1 MNDSTPAVGHTREHD
16 LDTLRE
22 TVALAIDVAKK
33 SGASASEA
41 ALSRS
46 AGLDVNV
53 RLGEV
58 ETIEHTRD
66 NSLGVTVYF
75 GNSKGS
81 ASSTDFTAAA
91 VRETVE
97 AACRIARHTAQD
109 EFAGLADPE
118 RMAVDPPD
126 LDLFHPWAIDAEQA
140 ISLALEAETAA
151 RDHDSRITNSEGASV
166 SRHDGDYVY
175 GNSHGFLEGYSS
187 SRNSLSCVVI
197 AEDSSGM
204 QRGYWYSTG
213 RDPAELEPA
222 SQIGLTAARRT
233 IRRLGARKLDT
244 RNAPVLYDADIARGV
259 VGHLVA
265 AVRGANLY
273 RKASFLVD
281 RLGER
286 VMADHLRIH
295 EQPHLRGALASA
307 AFDGEGVATAPRDL
321 VTDGVLRGYVPRP
334 RRATTI
340 DSYSARKL
348 GMSTTGNS
356 GGIHNLTVDTGS
368 RSLEAL
374 LAEMDTGLLVTEL
387 MGMGINIVT
396 GDYSRGAAGFWVEGG
411 EIAYPVEEITIAG
424 NLADMFL
431 GIREVGADVDARGA
445 IRTGSILVEQMTI
458 AGN

>member
-1 MNDSTPAVGHTREHD
+1 MNNKTRSTEHPHEQD
-16 LDTLRE
+16 LDSLRE
-22 TVALAIDVAKK
+22 LAALAIDTARRK
-33 SGASASEA
+33 GASASEA

-66 NSLGVTVYF
+66 ISFGITVYF

-81 ASSTDFTAAA
+81 ASSTDFRAPA

-109 EFAGLADPE
+109 EFSGLADPE

-126 LDLFHPWAIDAEQA
+126 LDLFHPWAISAEDA
-140 ISLALEAETAA
+140 ISLALETETAA
-151 RDHDSRITNSEGASV
+151 RDHDARITNSDGASV
-166 SRHDGDYVY
+166 SRHDGDFVY
-175 GNSHGFLEGYSS
+175 GNSHGFLEGCSS

-213 RDPAELEPA
+213 RDPAGLEPGP
-222 SQIGLTAARRT
+222 QVGVTAARRT

-244 RNAPVLYDADIARGV
+244 RNAPVLYEADIARGII
-259 VGHLVA
+259 GHFVA

-321 VTDGVLRGYVPRP
+321 VAGGVLQGYVL
-334 RRATTI
+334 

-348 GMSTTGNS
+348 GVSTTGNA
-356 GGIHNLTVDTGS
+356 GGVHNLTVDPGS
-368 RSLEAL
+368 KSFDAL

-396 GDYSRGAAGFWVEGG
+396 GDYSRGASGFWVEGG

-431 GIREVGADVDARGA
+431 GIREIGADVDSRGS
-445 IRTGSILVEQMTI
+445 IRTGSLLVDRMTI
-458 AGN
+458 AGS

>member
-1 MNDSTPAVGHTREHD
+1 MNHADDHPREHD
-16 LDTLRE
+16 LDPLRDLVE
-22 TVALAIDVAKK
+22 LSIDIARK
-33 SGASASEA
+33 SGASASEVA
-41 ALSRS
+41 VSRT

-75 GNSKGS
+75 GDSKGS
-81 ASSTDFTAAA
+81 ASSTDFRAPA

-109 EFAGLADPE
+109 EFAGLADAE

-126 LDLFHPWAIDAEQA
+126 LDLFHPWTITADDAIA
-140 ISLALEAETAA
+140 LALETETAA
-151 RDHDSRITNSEGASV
+151 RDHDPRITNSDGASV

-187 SRNSLSCVVI
+187 SRNSVSCVVI

-204 QRGYWYSTG
+204 QRGYWYSTA
-213 RDPAELEPA
+213 RDPACLEPA

-233 IRRLGARKLDT
+233 LGRLGARKLDT
-244 RNAPVLYDADIARGV
+244 RTAPVLYEADIARGV
-259 VGHLVA
+259 IGHLVS
-265 AVRGANLY
+265 AVRGPNLY
-273 RKASFLVD
+273 RKASFLLD

-286 VMADHLRIH
+286 VMADHVRIH
-295 EQPHLRGALASA
+295 EQPHIHGALASA
-307 AFDGEGVATAPRDL
+307 AFDGEGVATSSRDL
-321 VTDGVLRGYVPRP
+321 VTGGVLQGYVL
-334 RRATTI
+334 

-348 GMSTTGNS
+348 GVETTGNA
-356 GGIHNLTVDTGS
+356 GGVHNLTVDGGPKS
-368 RSLEAL
+368 FEAL
-374 LAEMDTGLLVTEL
+374 LSEMDTGLLVTEL

-424 NLADMFL
+424 NLADMFM
-431 GIREVGADVDARGA
+431 GIREVGSDVDTRGA
-445 IRTGSILVEQMTI
+445 IRTGSLLIDRMTI

>member
-1 MNDSTPAVGHTREHD
+1 MNDLTRSPERPHEQD
-16 LDTLRE
+16 LDSLRE
-22 TVALAIDVAKK
+22 IAALTIDLARK

-41 ALSRS
+41 AVSRT
-46 AGLDVNV
+46 AGLEVNV

-66 NSLGVTVYF
+66 NSLSVTVYF

-81 ASSTDFTAAA
+81 ASSTDFRVPA

-109 EFAGLADPE
+109 EFSGLADPD

-126 LDLFHPWAIDAEQA
+126 LDLFHPWTITTEEAIA
-140 ISLALEAETAA
+140 LALETETAA
-151 RDHDSRITNSEGASV
+151 RDHDERITNSDGASV
-166 SRHDGDYVY
+166 SRHDGDFVY

-204 QRGYWYSTG
+204 QRDYWYSSA
-213 RDPAELEPA
+213 RDPDALEAAP
-222 SQIGLTAARRT
+222 QIGRTAARRT

-244 RNAPVLYDADIARGV
+244 RNAPVLYEADIARGV
-259 VGHLVA
+259 IGHFVS

-286 VMADHLRIH
+286 VMAQHLRIH

-307 AFDGEGVATAPRDL
+307 AFDGEGVATTPRDL
-321 VTDGVLRGYVPRP
+321 ITGGVLQGYVL
-334 RRATTI
+334 

-348 GMSTTGNS
+348 GVPTTGNA
-356 GGIHNLTVDTGS
+356 GGVHNLTVDSGPKS
-368 RSLEAL
+368 FEEL
-374 LAEMDTGLLVTEL
+374 LAEMETGLLVTEL

-445 IRTGSILVEQMTI
+445 VRTGSLLVDRMTI

>member
-1 MNDSTPAVGHTREHD
+1 MNDMTRSSERTHSRD
-16 LDTLRE
+16 LDSLRE
-22 TVALAIDVAKK
+22 IAALAMDLARK

-41 ALSRS
+41 AVSRT
-46 AGLDVNV
+46 AGLDVNI
-53 RLGEV
+53 RLGDV
-58 ETIEHTRD
+58 ETIEHTQD

-75 GNSKGS
+75 GHSKGA
-81 ASSTDFTAAA
+81 ASSTDFRTSA

-109 EFAGLADPE
+109 EFSGLADPD

-126 LDLFHPWAIDAEQA
+126 LDLFHPWTLSTEEAIA
-140 ISLALEAETAA
+140 LALETETAA
-151 RDHDSRITNSEGASV
+151 RDHDPRITNSDGASV

-204 QRGYWYSTG
+204 QRDYWYSSA
-213 RDPAELEPA
+213 RDPASLEPA
-222 SQIGLTAARRT
+222 AQIGLTAARRAL
-233 IRRLGARKLDT
+233 RRLGARKLDT
-244 RNAPVLYDADIARGV
+244 RNAPVLYEADIARGV
-259 VGHLVA
+259 IGHFVS

-286 VMADHLRIH
+286 VMAEHLRIH

-307 AFDGEGVATAPRDL
+307 AFDGEGVATTPRDL
-321 VTDGVLRGYVPRP
+321 ITDGVLQGYVL
-334 RRATTI
+334 

-348 GMSTTGNS
+348 GVSTTGNA
-356 GGIHNLTVDTGS
+356 GGVHNLTVDSGPKSFET
-368 RSLEAL
+368 LV
-374 LAEMDTGLLVTEL
+374 AEMGTGLLVTEL

-424 NLADMFL
+424 NLADMFV
-431 GIREVGADVDARGA
+431 GIREVGSDVDARGA
-445 IRTGSILVEQMTI
+445 VRTGSLLIDEMTI

>member
-1 MNDSTPAVGHTREHD
+1 MNDKTRSTEHPHEQD
-16 LDTLRE
+16 LDSLRE
-22 TVALAIDVAKK
+22 LAALAIDTARRK
-33 SGASASEA
+33 GASASEA

-66 NSLGVTVYF
+66 ISFGVTVYF

-81 ASSTDFTAAA
+81 ASSTDFRAPA

-109 EFAGLADPE
+109 EFSGLADPE

-126 LDLFHPWAIDAEQA
+126 LDLFHPWAISAEDA
-140 ISLALEAETAA
+140 ISLALETETAA
-151 RDHDSRITNSEGASV
+151 RDHDARITNSDGASV
-166 SRHDGDYVY
+166 SRHDGDFVY

-213 RDPAELEPA
+213 RDPSRLEPGP
-222 SQIGLTAARRT
+222 QVGLTAARRT

-244 RNAPVLYDADIARGV
+244 RNAPVLYEADIARGV
-259 VGHLVA
+259 IGHFVA

-321 VTDGVLRGYVPRP
+321 VAGGVLQGYVL
-334 RRATTI
+334 

-348 GMSTTGNS
+348 GVSTTGNA
-356 GGIHNLTVDTGS
+356 GGVHNLTVDPGS
-368 RSLEAL
+368 KSFEAL

-396 GDYSRGAAGFWVEGG
+396 GDYSRGAVGFWVEGG

-431 GIREVGADVDARGA
+431 GIREIGADVDARGS
-445 IRTGSILVEQMTI
+445 IRTGSLLVDRMTI
-458 AGN
+458 AGS

>member
-1 MNDSTPAVGHTREHD
+1 MNDDSGSYDINCSPEHD
-16 LDTLRE
+16 LDPLRE
-22 TVALAIDVAKK
+22 LVALAVDTARK

-66 NSLGVTVYF
+66 HSLGVTVYF
-75 GNSKGS
+75 GHGKGS
-81 ASSTDFTAAA
+81 ASSTDFRPSA

-126 LDLFHPWAIDAEQA
+126 LDLFHPWEITPDEA

-151 RDHDSRITNSEGASV
+151 RDHDPRITNSDGASV
-166 SRHDGDYVY
+166 SKHDGDYVY
-175 GNSHGFLEGYSS
+175 GNSHGFLEGCSS
-187 SRNSLSCVVI
+187 SRNSLGCVVI
-197 AEDSSGM
+197 AEDPSGM

-213 RDPAELEPA
+213 RDPDRLEPA
-222 SQIGLTAARRT
+222 SQIGVTAAERT
-233 IRRLGARKLDT
+233 VRRLGARKLDT
-244 RNAPVLYDADIARGV
+244 RTAPVLYEADVARGV
-259 VGHLVA
+259 IGHLVA
-265 AVRGANLY
+265 AVRGPNLY

-307 AFDGEGVATAPRDL
+307 AFDGEGVETAPRDL
-321 VTDGVLRGYVPRP
+321 VTGGVLRGYVL
-334 RRATTI
+334 

-348 GMSTTGNS
+348 GVPTTGNA
-356 GGIHNLTVDTGS
+356 GGVHNLTVEPGS
-368 RSLEAL
+368 KSFEAL
-374 LAEMDTGLLVTEL
+374 LAEMGTGLLVTDL
-387 MGMGINIVT
+387 MGMGVNIVT

-411 EIAYPVEEITIAG
+411 EIAWPVEEITIAG

-431 GIREVGADVDARGA
+431 GIREVGADVDTRGS
-445 IRTGSILVEQMTI
+445 IRTGPLLVDRMTI

>member
-1 MNDSTPAVGHTREHD
+1 MNDDSGSYDTNRSPEHD
-16 LDTLRE
+16 LDPLRE
-22 TVALAIDVAKK
+22 LVALAVDTARK

-66 NSLGVTVYF
+66 HSLGVTVYF
-75 GNSKGS
+75 GHGKGS
-81 ASSTDFTAAA
+81 ASSTDFRPSA

-126 LDLFHPWAIDAEQA
+126 LDLFHPWEITPDEAIA
-140 ISLALEAETAA
+140 LALEAETAA
-151 RDHDSRITNSEGASV
+151 RDHDPRITNSDGASV
-166 SRHDGDYVY
+166 SKHDGSYVY

-197 AEDSSGM
+197 AEDASGM

-213 RDPAELEPA
+213 RDPDRLEPA
-222 SQIGLTAARRT
+222 SQIGVTAAKRT
-233 IRRLGARKLDT
+233 VRRLGARKLDT
-244 RNAPVLYDADIARGV
+244 RNAPVLYEADVARGV
-259 VGHLVA
+259 IGHLVA
-265 AVRGANLY
+265 AVRGPNLY

-307 AFDGEGVATAPRDL
+307 AFDGEGVETAPRDL
-321 VTDGVLRGYVPRP
+321 VTGGVLRGYVL
-334 RRATTI
+334 

-348 GMSTTGNS
+348 GVPTTGNA
-356 GGIHNLTVDTGS
+356 GGVHNLTVEPGS
-368 RSLEAL
+368 KSFEAL
-374 LAEMDTGLLVTEL
+374 LAEMGTGLLVTDL
-387 MGMGINIVT
+387 MGMGVNIVT

-411 EIAYPVEEITIAG
+411 EIAWPVEEITIAG

-431 GIREVGADVDARGA
+431 GIREVGADVDTRGS
-445 IRTGSILVEQMTI
+445 IRTGPLLVDRMTI

>member
-1 MNDSTPAVGHTREHD
+1 MNDTTPAVGNTAGHD
-16 LDTLRE
+16 LDSLRE
-22 TVALAIDVAKK
+22 TAALAIDIAKK
-33 SGASASEA
+33 NGASESEV
-41 ALSRS
+41 ALGRS

-66 NSLGVTVYF
+66 NSLGITVYF
-75 GNSKGS
+75 GHSKGS
-81 ASSTDFTAAA
+81 ASSTDFTVPA

-109 EFAGLADPE
+109 EFSGLADAE

-126 LDLFHPWAIDAEQA
+126 LDLHHPWSITADDAIT
-140 ISLALEAETAA
+140 LALETETAA
-151 RDHDSRITNSEGASV
+151 RDHDARITNSDGASV
-166 SRHDGDYVY
+166 SRHDGDYVL
-175 GNSHGFLEGYSS
+175 GNSHGFLQGYSS
-187 SRNSLSCVVI
+187 SRNSVSCVVI

-204 QRGYWYSTG
+204 QRGYWYSAA

-222 SQIGLTAARRT
+222 AQIGLTAARRT
-233 IRRLGARKLDT
+233 VSRLGARKLDT
-244 RNAPVLYDADIARGV
+244 RTAPVLYEADIARGV
-259 VGHLVA
+259 IGHLVA

-286 VMADHLRIH
+286 VMADHVRIH

-321 VTDGVLRGYVPRP
+321 VTGGVLQGYVL
-334 RRATTI
+334 

-348 GMSTTGNS
+348 GVATTGNA
-356 GGIHNLTVDTGS
+356 GGVHNLTVDPGPKS
-368 RSLEAL
+368 FEAL

-424 NLADMFL
+424 NLADMLL
-431 GIREVGADVDARGA
+431 GIREVGADVDTRGA
-445 IRTGSILVEQMTI
+445 VRTGSLLIDRMTI
-458 AGN
+458 AGS

>member
-1 MNDSTPAVGHTREHD
+1 MNDDSGSYDIDRSPEHD
-16 LDTLRE
+16 LDPLRE
-22 TVALAIDVAKK
+22 LVALAVDTARK

-41 ALSRS
+41 ALSRT

-66 NSLGVTVYF
+66 HSLGVTVYF
-75 GNSKGS
+75 GHGKGS
-81 ASSTDFTAAA
+81 ASSTDFRPSA

-126 LDLFHPWAIDAEQA
+126 LGLFHPWEITPDEA

-151 RDHDSRITNSEGASV
+151 RDHDPRITNSDGASV
-166 SRHDGDYVY
+166 SKHDGDYVY
-175 GNSHGFLEGYSS
+175 GNSHGFLEGCSS

-197 AEDSSGM
+197 AEDPSGM
-204 QRGYWYSTG
+204 QRGYWYSTA
-213 RDPAELEPA
+213 RDPDRLEPA
-222 SQIGLTAARRT
+222 SRIGETAARRT

-244 RNAPVLYDADIARGV
+244 RNAPVLYEADVARGV
-259 VGHLVA
+259 IGHFVS
-265 AVRGANLY
+265 AVRGPNLY

-307 AFDGEGVATAPRDL
+307 AFDGEGVETAPRARSSC
-321 VTDGVLRGYVPRP
+321 TSSSPASGAPR
-334 RRATTI
+334 
-340 DSYSARKL
+340 SSGSARP
-348 GMSTTGNS
+348 G
-356 GGIHNLTVDTGS
+356 
-368 RSLEAL
+368 R
-374 LAEMDTGLLVTEL
+374 
-387 MGMGINIVT
+387 
-396 GDYSRGAAGFWVEGG
+396 
-411 EIAYPVEEITIAG
+411 
-424 NLADMFL
+424 
-431 GIREVGADVDARGA
+431 
-445 IRTGSILVEQMTI
+445 
-458 AGN
+458 

>member
-1 MNDSTPAVGHTREHD
+1 MNDTNHDIATPREHD
-16 LDTLRE
+16 LGPLRDIVE
-22 TVALAIDVAKK
+22 LAIDTAKK
-33 SGASASEA
+33 SGASASEV
-41 ALSRS
+41 ALSRTT
-46 AGLDVNV
+46 GLDVNV

-75 GNSKGS
+75 GHSRGS
-81 ASSTDFTAAA
+81 ASSTDFRAPA

-109 EFAGLADPE
+109 EFAGLADAE

-126 LDLFHPWAIDAEQA
+126 LDLFHPWEITADEAIA
-140 ISLALEAETAA
+140 IALETETAA
-151 RDHDSRITNSEGASV
+151 RDHDTRINNSDGASV
-166 SRHDGDYVY
+166 SRHDGDYVF

-187 SRNSLSCVVI
+187 SRNAVSCVVI

-204 QRGYWYSTG
+204 QRGYWYSSA
-213 RDPAELEPA
+213 RNPAEIEPA
-222 SQIGLTAARRT
+222 SQIGVTAARRT
-233 IRRLGARKLDT
+233 VSRLGARKLDT
-244 RNAPVLYDADIARGV
+244 REAPVLYEADIARGV
-259 VGHLVA
+259 IGHFVA
-265 AVRGANLY
+265 AVRGPNLY

-281 RLGER
+281 RMGER

-307 AFDGEGVATAPRDL
+307 AFDGEGVATRARDL
-321 VTDGVLRGYVPRP
+321 VTGGVLQGYVL
-334 RRATTI
+334 

-348 GMSTTGNS
+348 GLATTGNA
-356 GGIHNLTVDTGS
+356 GGVHNLSVESGS
-368 RSLEAL
+368 KSFEAL

-411 EIAYPVEEITIAG
+411 QIAYPVEEITIAG

-431 GIREVGADVDARGA
+431 GIREVGADIDTRGA
-445 IRTGSILVEQMTI
+445 IRTGSLLVEQMTI

>member
-1 MNDSTPAVGHTREHD
+1 MNDMTRSSERTHSRD
-16 LDTLRE
+16 LDSLRE
-22 TVALAIDVAKK
+22 IAALAMDLARK

-41 ALSRS
+41 AVSQT
-46 AGLDVNV
+46 AGLDVNI
-53 RLGEV
+53 RLGDV
-58 ETIEHTRD
+58 ETIEHTQD

-75 GNSKGS
+75 GHSKGA
-81 ASSTDFTAAA
+81 ASSTDFRTSA

-109 EFAGLADPE
+109 EFSGLADPD
-118 RMAVDPPD
+118 RMAIDPPD
-126 LDLFHPWAIDAEQA
+126 LDLFHPWTLSTEEAIA
-140 ISLALEAETAA
+140 LALETETAA
-151 RDHDSRITNSEGASV
+151 RDHDPRITNSDGASV

-204 QRGYWYSTG
+204 QRDYWYSSA
-213 RDPAELEPA
+213 RDPASLEPA
-222 SQIGLTAARRT
+222 AQIGLTAARRAL
-233 IRRLGARKLDT
+233 RRLGARKLDT
-244 RNAPVLYDADIARGV
+244 RNAPVLYEADIARGV
-259 VGHLVA
+259 IGHFVS

-286 VMADHLRIH
+286 VMAEHLRIH

-307 AFDGEGVATAPRDL
+307 AFDGEGVATTPRDL
-321 VTDGVLRGYVPRP
+321 ITDGVLQGYVL
-334 RRATTI
+334 

-348 GMSTTGNS
+348 GVSTTGNA
-356 GGIHNLTVDTGS
+356 GGVHNLTVDSGPKSFET
-368 RSLEAL
+368 LV
-374 LAEMDTGLLVTEL
+374 AEMGTGLLVNEL

-445 IRTGSILVEQMTI
+445 VRTGSLLIDEMTI

>member
-1 MNDSTPAVGHTREHD
+1 MNDQTRSAEQPHEQD
-16 LDTLRE
+16 LDSLRE
-22 TVALAIDVAKK
+22 LAALAIDTARQK
-33 SGASASEA
+33 GASASEA

-53 RLGEV
+53 RLAEV

-66 NSLGVTVYF
+66 NSFGVTVYF

-81 ASSTDFTAAA
+81 ASSTDLGAPA

-109 EFAGLADPE
+109 EFSGLADPE

-126 LDLFHPWAIDAEQA
+126 LDLFHPWAISTEEA
-140 ISLALEAETAA
+140 IALALETETSA
-151 RDHDSRITNSEGASV
+151 RDHDARITNSDGASV

-175 GNSHGFLEGYSS
+175 GNSHGFLEGGSS
-187 SRNSLSCVVI
+187 SRNSVSCVVI

-204 QRGYWYSTG
+204 QRGYWYSTV
-213 RDPAELEPA
+213 RDPAGLEPA
-222 SQIGLTAARRT
+222 AQIGLTAARRT
-233 IRRLGARKLDT
+233 IDRLGARKLGT
-244 RNAPVLYDADIARGV
+244 RTAPVLYEADIARGV
-259 VGHLVA
+259 IGHFVA
-265 AVRGANLY
+265 SVRGANLY

-286 VMADHLRIH
+286 VMADSLRIH

-307 AFDGEGVATAPRDL
+307 AFDGEGVATTPRDL
-321 VTDGVLRGYVPRP
+321 VTGGVLRGYVL
-334 RRATTI
+334 

-348 GMSTTGNS
+348 GVSTTGNA
-356 GGIHNLTVDTGS
+356 GGIHNLTVDPGS
-368 RSLEAL
+368 KSFDAL

-424 NLADMFL
+424 NLATCSWAFARSAPTSIPGAPSAPDLFL
-431 GIREVGADVDARGA
+431 
-445 IRTGSILVEQMTI
+445 SI
-458 AGN
+458 G

>member
-1 MNDSTPAVGHTREHD
+1 MNDTTPTTGHLHEQN
-16 LDTLRE
+16 LDSLRE
-22 TVALAIDVAKK
+22 IAALAIDTAQR

-41 ALSRS
+41 ALSRT
-46 AGLDVNV
+46 AGLEVNV

-58 ETIEHTRD
+58 ETVEHTRD
-66 NSLGVTVYF
+66 NSFGVTVYF

-81 ASSTDFTAAA
+81 ASSTDFGVPA

-126 LDLFHPWAIDAEQA
+126 LDLYHPWAISTEEA
-140 ISLALEAETAA
+140 ITLALEAETAA
-151 RDHDSRITNSEGASV
+151 RDHDARITNSEGASV

-175 GNSHGFLEGYSS
+175 GNSHGFLGGYSS
-187 SRNSLSCVVI
+187 SRNSVGCVVI
-197 AEDSSGM
+197 GEDASGM
-204 QRGYWYSTG
+204 QRDYWYSAA

-222 SQIGLTAARRT
+222 PQVGLTAARRT

-244 RNAPVLYDADIARGV
+244 RNAPVLYEADVARGV
-259 VGHLVA
+259 ISHFVA

-286 VMADHLRIH
+286 VMPDHLRIH

-307 AFDGEGVATAPRDL
+307 AFDGEGVATTPRDL
-321 VTDGVLRGYVPRP
+321 VAGGVLQGYVL
-334 RRATTI
+334 

-348 GMSTTGNS
+348 GVSTTGNA
-356 GGIHNLTVDTGS
+356 GGVHNLTVDTGAKS
-368 RSLEAL
+368 FEAL
-374 LAEMDTGLLVTEL
+374 LAEMGTGLLVTEL

-411 EIAYPVEEITIAG
+411 EIACPVEEITIAG

-431 GIREVGADVDARGA
+431 GIREVGADVDTRGA
-445 IRTGSILVEQMTI
+445 IRTGSLLVDRMTI

>member
-1 MNDSTPAVGHTREHD
+1 LNHAGDHPREHD
-16 LDTLRE
+16 LDPLRDLVE
-22 TVALAIDVAKK
+22 LSIDIARK
-33 SGASASEA
+33 SGASASEVA
-41 ALSRS
+41 VSRT

-75 GNSKGS
+75 GDSKGS
-81 ASSTDFTAAA
+81 ASSTDFRAPA

-109 EFAGLADPE
+109 EFAGLADAE

-126 LDLFHPWAIDAEQA
+126 LDLFHPWTITADDAIA
-140 ISLALEAETAA
+140 LALETETAA
-151 RDHDSRITNSEGASV
+151 RDHDARITNSDGASV

-187 SRNSLSCVVI
+187 SRNSVSCVVI

-204 QRGYWYSTG
+204 QRGYWYSTA
-213 RDPAELEPA
+213 RDPACLEPA

-233 IRRLGARKLDT
+233 LSRLGARKLDT
-244 RNAPVLYDADIARGV
+244 RTAPVLYEADIARGV
-259 VGHLVA
+259 IGHFVS
-265 AVRGANLY
+265 AVRGPNLY
-273 RKASFLVD
+273 RKASFLLD

-286 VMADHLRIH
+286 VMADHVRIH
-295 EQPHLRGALASA
+295 EQPHIRGALASA
-307 AFDGEGVATAPRDL
+307 AFDGEGVATSSRDL
-321 VTDGVLRGYVPRP
+321 VTGGVLQGYVL
-334 RRATTI
+334 

-348 GMSTTGNS
+348 GVETTGNA
-356 GGIHNLTVDTGS
+356 GGVHNLTVDGGPKS
-368 RSLEAL
+368 FEAL
-374 LAEMDTGLLVTEL
+374 LSEMDTGLLVTEL

-424 NLADMFL
+424 NLADML
-431 GIREVGADVDARGA
+431 MGIREVGSDVDTRGA
-445 IRTGSILVEQMTI
+445 IRTGSLLIDRMTI

>member
-1 MNDSTPAVGHTREHD
+1 MNDKTRSTGHPGGHD
-16 LDTLRE
+16 LDSLRE
-22 TVALAIDVAKK
+22 VAALVLDTAGRT
-33 SGASASEA
+33 GASASEV
-41 ALSRS
+41 ALGRT

-66 NSLGVTVYF
+66 NSLSVTVYF

-81 ASSTDFTAAA
+81 ASSTDFRASA

-126 LDLFHPWAIDAEQA
+126 LDLFHPWGITPDEA
-140 ISLALEAETAA
+140 ISLALETETAA
-151 RDHDSRITNSEGASV
+151 RDHDARITNSDGASV
-166 SRHDGDYVY
+166 SSHDGDYVY
-175 GNSHGFLEGYSS
+175 ANSHGFLEGYSS
-187 SRNSLSCVVI
+187 SRNSLSCMVI

-204 QRGYWYSTG
+204 QRDYWYSAA

-222 SQIGLTAARRT
+222 AQVGLTAARRT
-233 IRRLGARKLDT
+233 VRRLGARKLDT
-244 RNAPVLYDADIARGV
+244 RNASVLYEADVARGV
-259 VGHLVA
+259 IGHFVS
-265 AVRGANLY
+265 AVRGPNLY

-286 VMADHLRIH
+286 VMAGHLRIH

-307 AFDGEGVATAPRDL
+307 AFDGEGVATAPREL
-321 VTDGVLRGYVPRP
+321 IVGGVLRGYVL
-334 RRATTI
+334 

-348 GMSTTGNS
+348 GVSTTGNA
-356 GGIHNLTVDTGS
+356 GGVHNLTVDAGS
-368 RSLEAL
+368 KSFEAL
-374 LAEMDTGLLVTEL
+374 LAEMGTGLLVTDL
-387 MGMGINIVT
+387 MGMGVNIVT
-396 GDYSRGAAGFWVEGG
+396 GDYSRGAAGFWIEGG

-424 NLADMFL
+424 NLADMFA
-431 GIREVGADVDARGA
+431 GIREVGADVDTRGA
-445 IRTGSILVEQMTI
+445 IRTGSLLVERMTI

>member
-1 MNDSTPAVGHTREHD
+1 MTSSTEHPYEQD
-16 LDTLRE
+16 LDSLRE
-22 TVALAIDVAKK
+22 IASLAIDTARRN
-33 SGASASEA
+33 GASASEA
-41 ALSRS
+41 AISRT

-53 RLGEV
+53 RLGDV

-81 ASSTDFTAAA
+81 ASSTDFTASA

-126 LDLFHPWAIDAEQA
+126 LDLFHPWALDVDEA
-140 ISLALEAETAA
+140 ISLALETETAA
-151 RDHDSRITNSEGASV
+151 RDHDSRITNSDGASV

-175 GNSHGFLEGYSS
+175 GNSHGFLQGCSS

-204 QRGYWYSTG
+204 QRDYWYSTA
-213 RDPAELEPA
+213 RDPAGLEPA

-233 IRRLGARKLDT
+233 VRRLGARKLDT
-244 RNAPVLYDADIARGV
+244 RSSPVLYEADIARGV
-259 VGHLVA
+259 IGHFVA

-321 VTDGVLRGYVPRP
+321 VTGGMLRGYVL
-334 RRATTI
+334 

-348 GMSTTGNS
+348 AMSTTGNA
-356 GGIHNLTVDTGS
+356 GGIHNLTVDAGS
-368 RSLEAL
+368 KSFEVL
-374 LAEMDTGLLVTEL
+374 LAEMDTGLLVTDL

-411 EIAYPVEEITIAG
+411 KIAYPVEEITIAG

-445 IRTGSILVEQMTI
+445 IRTGSLLVEQMTI

>member
-1 MNDSTPAVGHTREHD
+1 MNDKSLSAEHPRDHD
-16 LDTLRE
+16 LDSLRE
-22 TVALAIDVAKK
+22 IVALAIDAAGQR
-33 SGASASEA
+33 GASASEV

-46 AGLDVNV
+46 SGLDVNV

-66 NSLGVTVYF
+66 NSFGVTVYF

-81 ASSTDFTAAA
+81 ASSTDFSAPA

-109 EFAGLADPE
+109 EFAGLADAE

-126 LDLFHPWAIDAEQA
+126 LDLFHPWTITADEAIA
-140 ISLALEAETAA
+140 LALETETAA
-151 RDHDSRITNSEGASV
+151 RDHDARITNSDGASV

-175 GNSHGFLEGYSS
+175 GNSHGFLEGCSS
-187 SRNSLSCVVI
+187 SRNSVSCVVI

-204 QRGYWYSTG
+204 QRGYWYSTA
-213 RDPAELEPA
+213 RDPSQLEPA

-244 RNAPVLYDADIARGV
+244 RNAPVLYEADIARGV
-259 VGHLVA
+259 IGHFVS
-265 AVRGANLY
+265 AVRGPNLY

-307 AFDGEGVATAPRDL
+307 AFDGEGVATTPRDL
-321 VTDGVLRGYVPRP
+321 IVGGVLQGYVL
-334 RRATTI
+334 

-348 GMSTTGNS
+348 GVSTTGNA
-356 GGIHNLTVDTGS
+356 GGIHNLTVDPGS
-368 RSLEAL
+368 KSFEAL
-374 LAEMDTGLLVTEL
+374 LAEMGTGLLVTEL

-431 GIREVGADVDARGA
+431 GIREIGADVDARGA
-445 IRTGSILVEQMTI
+445 IRTGSLLVEQMTI
-458 AGN
+458 AGS

>member
-1 MNDSTPAVGHTREHD
+1 MNDDNRSTGHPGAHD
-16 LDTLRE
+16 LDSLRE
-22 TVALAIDVAKK
+22 IAALAIDTAGRR
-33 SGASASEA
+33 GASASEA
-41 ALSRS
+41 AISRT

-81 ASSTDFTAAA
+81 ASSTDFRASA

-126 LDLFHPWAIDAEQA
+126 LDLFHPWEIGAEEA

-151 RDHDSRITNSEGASV
+151 RDHDARITNSDGASV

-175 GNSHGFLEGYSS
+175 GNSHGFLEGHSS

-204 QRGYWYSTG
+204 QRDYWYSAA
-213 RDPAELEPA
+213 RDPARLQPA
-222 SQIGLTAARRT
+222 SQVGLAAARRT

-244 RNAPVLYDADIARGV
+244 RNASVLYEADVARGV
-259 VGHLVA
+259 IGHFVSA
-265 AVRGANLY
+265 IRGPNLY

-321 VTDGVLRGYVPRP
+321 VTDGVLRGHVL
-334 RRATTI
+334 

-348 GMSTTGNS
+348 GVPTTGNA
-356 GGIHNLTVDTGS
+356 GGVHNLTVAPGS
-368 RSLEAL
+368 KSFEAL
-374 LAEMDTGLLVTEL
+374 LAEMGTGLLVTEL

-411 EIAYPVEEITIAG
+411 EVAYPVEEITIAG
-424 NLADMFL
+424 NLADMFA
-431 GIREVGADVDARGA
+431 GIREVGADVDTRGA
-445 IRTGSILVEQMTI
+445 IRTGSLLVERMTI
-458 AGN
+458 AGS

>member
-1 MNDSTPAVGHTREHD
+1 MNDDSGSYDTNRSPEHD
-16 LDTLRE
+16 LDPLRE
-22 TVALAIDVAKK
+22 LVALAVDTARK

-41 ALSRS
+41 ALSRT

-66 NSLGVTVYF
+66 HSLGVTVYF
-75 GNSKGS
+75 GHGKGS
-81 ASSTDFTAAA
+81 ASSTDFRPAA

-126 LDLFHPWAIDAEQA
+126 LDLFHPWEITPDEAIA
-140 ISLALEAETAA
+140 LALEAETAA
-151 RDHDSRITNSEGASV
+151 RDHDPRITNSDGASV
-166 SRHDGDYVY
+166 SKHDGDYVY
-175 GNSHGFLEGYSS
+175 GNSHGFLEGCSS

-197 AEDSSGM
+197 AEDPSGM

-213 RDPAELEPA
+213 RDPDRLEPA
-222 SQIGLTAARRT
+222 SQIGVTAAERT
-233 IRRLGARKLDT
+233 VRRLGARKLDT
-244 RNAPVLYDADIARGV
+244 RTAPVLYEADVARGV
-259 VGHLVA
+259 IGHLVA
-265 AVRGANLY
+265 AVRGPNLY

-307 AFDGEGVATAPRDL
+307 AFDGEGVETAPRDL
-321 VTDGVLRGYVPRP
+321 VTGGVLRGYVL
-334 RRATTI
+334 

-348 GMSTTGNS
+348 GVPTTGNA
-356 GGIHNLTVDTGS
+356 GGVHNLTVEPGS
-368 RSLEAL
+368 KSFEAL
-374 LAEMDTGLLVTEL
+374 LAEMGTGLLVTDL
-387 MGMGINIVT
+387 MGMGVNIVT

-411 EIAYPVEEITIAG
+411 EIAWPVEEITIAG

-431 GIREVGADVDARGA
+431 GIREVGADVDTRGS
-445 IRTGSILVEQMTI
+445 IRTGPLLVDRMTI

>member
-1 MNDSTPAVGHTREHD
+1 MNDQTRSTEHPHEQD
-16 LDTLRE
+16 LDSLRE
-22 TVALAIDVAKK
+22 LAALAIDTARRK
-33 SGASASEA
+33 GASASEA

-53 RLGEV
+53 RLAEV

-66 NSLGVTVYF
+66 NSFGVTVYF

-81 ASSTDFTAAA
+81 ASSTDLGAPA

-109 EFAGLADPE
+109 EFSGLADPE

-126 LDLFHPWAIDAEQA
+126 LDLFHPWAISTEEA
-140 ISLALEAETAA
+140 IALALETETAA
-151 RDHDSRITNSEGASV
+151 RDHDARITNSDGASV

-175 GNSHGFLEGYSS
+175 GNSHGFLEGCSS
-187 SRNSLSCVVI
+187 SRNSVSCVVI

-204 QRGYWYSTG
+204 QRGYWYSSV
-213 RDPAELEPA
+213 RNPAGLEPA

-233 IRRLGARKLDT
+233 IDRLGARKLDT
-244 RNAPVLYDADIARGV
+244 RTAPVLYEADIARGV
-259 VGHLVA
+259 IGHFVA

-286 VMADHLRIH
+286 VMADSLRIH

-307 AFDGEGVATAPRDL
+307 AFDGEGVATTPRDL
-321 VTDGVLRGYVPRP
+321 VTGGVLRGYVL
-334 RRATTI
+334 

-348 GMSTTGNS
+348 GVSTTGNA
-356 GGIHNLTVDTGS
+356 GGIHNLTVDPGS
-368 RSLEAL
+368 KSFEAL
-374 LAEMDTGLLVTEL
+374 LGEMDTGLLVTEL

-431 GIREVGADVDARGA
+431 GIREVGADVDTRGA
-445 IRTGSILVEQMTI
+445 IRTGSLLVDRMTI
-458 AGN
+458 AGS

>member
-1 MNDSTPAVGHTREHD
+1 MNDKTRGTEHPHEQD
-16 LDTLRE
+16 LDSLRE
-22 TVALAIDVAKK
+22 IAALAIDSARQQ
-33 SGASASEA
+33 GASASEA
-41 ALSRS
+41 ALGRS

-81 ASSTDFTAAA
+81 ASSTDFRAPA

-126 LDLFHPWAIDAEQA
+126 LDLFHPWAITTEEA
-140 ISLALEAETAA
+140 IALALEAETAA
-151 RDHDSRITNSEGASV
+151 RDHDTRITNSDGASI

-187 SRNSLSCVVI
+187 SRNSLSCVII

-204 QRGYWYSTG
+204 QRDYWYSSA
-213 RDPAELEPA
+213 RDPALLEPA

-244 RNAPVLYDADIARGV
+244 RNAPVLYEADIARGV
-259 VGHLVA
+259 IGHFVSA
-265 AVRGANLY
+265 IRGGNLY

-281 RLGER
+281 RLGDR
-286 VMADHLRIH
+286 IMAEHVRIH

-321 VTDGVLRGYVPRP
+321 ITAGVLQGYVL
-334 RRATTI
+334 

-348 GMSTTGNS
+348 GVSTTGNS
-356 GGIHNLTVDTGS
+356 GGIHNLTV
-368 RSLEAL
+368 EAGPKSFETL

-445 IRTGSILVEQMTI
+445 IRTGSLLVEQMTI

>member
-1 MNDSTPAVGHTREHD
+1 MNDMTRSSERTHSRD
-16 LDTLRE
+16 LDSLRE
-22 TVALAIDVAKK
+22 IAALAMDLARK

-41 ALSRS
+41 AVSRT
-46 AGLDVNV
+46 AGLDVNI
-53 RLGEV
+53 RLGDV
-58 ETIEHTRD
+58 ETIEHTQD

-75 GNSKGS
+75 GHSKGA
-81 ASSTDFTAAA
+81 ASSTDFRTSA

-109 EFAGLADPE
+109 GFSGLADPD

-126 LDLFHPWAIDAEQA
+126 LDLFHPWTLSTEEAIA
-140 ISLALEAETAA
+140 LALETETAA
-151 RDHDSRITNSEGASV
+151 RDHDPRITNSDGASV

-204 QRGYWYSTG
+204 QRDYWYSSA
-213 RDPAELEPA
+213 RDPASLEPA
-222 SQIGLTAARRT
+222 AQIGLTAARRAL
-233 IRRLGARKLDT
+233 RRLGARKLDT
-244 RNAPVLYDADIARGV
+244 RNAPVLYEADIARGV
-259 VGHLVA
+259 IGHFVS

-286 VMADHLRIH
+286 VMAEHLRIH

-307 AFDGEGVATAPRDL
+307 AFDGEGVATTPRDL
-321 VTDGVLRGYVPRP
+321 ITDGVLQGYVL
-334 RRATTI
+334 

-348 GMSTTGNS
+348 GVSTTGNA
-356 GGIHNLTVDTGS
+356 GGVHNLTVDTGPKS
-368 RSLEAL
+368 FETLV
-374 LAEMDTGLLVTEL
+374 AEMGTGLLVTEL

-424 NLADMFL
+424 NLADMFV

-445 IRTGSILVEQMTI
+445 VRTGSLLIDEMTI

>member
-1 MNDSTPAVGHTREHD
+1 MNDMTRSPERTHEQD
-16 LDTLRE
+16 LDSLRE
-22 TVALAIDVAKK
+22 IAALAVDLARK

-41 ALSRS
+41 ALSRT

-81 ASSTDFTAAA
+81 ASSTDFRVPA

-109 EFAGLADPE
+109 EFSGLADPD

-126 LDLFHPWAIDAEQA
+126 LDLFHPWTLCTEEAIA
-140 ISLALEAETAA
+140 IALEAETAA
-151 RDHDSRITNSEGASV
+151 RDHDPRITNSDGASV

-204 QRGYWYSTG
+204 QRDYWYSSA
-213 RDPAELEPA
+213 RDPDSLEPA
-222 SQIGLTAARRT
+222 AQIGLTAARRAL
-233 IRRLGARKLDT
+233 RRLGARKLDT
-244 RNAPVLYDADIARGV
+244 RNAPVLYEADIARGV
-259 VGHLVA
+259 IGHFVS

-295 EQPHLRGALASA
+295 EQPHLHGALASA
-307 AFDGEGVATAPRDL
+307 AFDGEGVATAPREL
-321 VTDGVLRGYVPRP
+321 VTGGVLRSYVL
-334 RRATTI
+334 

-356 GGIHNLTVDTGS
+356 GGIHNLTVDAGS
-368 RSLEAL
+368 KSLEAL

-445 IRTGSILVEQMTI
+445 VRTGSLLIDEMTI

>member
-1 MNDSTPAVGHTREHD
+1 MNDDSGSDRSERSPEHD
-16 LDTLRE
+16 LDPLRE
-22 TVALAIDVAKK
+22 IVAMAIDTARKN
-33 SGASASEA
+33 GASASEA
-41 ALSRS
+41 ALGRT

-66 NSLGVTVYF
+66 HSLGITVYF
-75 GNSKGS
+75 GHGKGS
-81 ASSTDFTAAA
+81 ASSTDFRVPA

-109 EFAGLADPE
+109 EFSGLADPE
-118 RMAVDPPD
+118 RMAIDPPD
-126 LDLFHPWAIDAEQA
+126 LDLYHPWTITPDEAV
-140 ISLALEAETAA
+140 SLALEAETAA
-151 RDHDSRITNSEGASV
+151 RDHDPRITNSDGASV
-166 SRHDGDYVY
+166 SKHDGDYVY
-175 GNSHGFLEGYSS
+175 GNSHGFLEGWSS

-204 QRGYWYSTG
+204 QRGYWYSTA
-213 RDPAELEPA
+213 RDPERLEPA
-222 SQIGLTAARRT
+222 SRIGTTAAQRT

-244 RNAPVLYDADIARGV
+244 RNAPVLYEADVARGV
-259 VGHLVA
+259 IGHLVS
-265 AVRGANLY
+265 AVRGSNLY
-273 RKASFLVD
+273 RKASFLID
-281 RLGER
+281 RLGDR

-307 AFDGEGVATAPRDL
+307 AFDGEGVQTRPRDL
-321 VTDGVLRGYVPRP
+321 VTGGVLRGYVL
-334 RRATTI
+334 

-348 GMSTTGNS
+348 GVPTTGNA
-356 GGIHNLTVDTGS
+356 GGVHNLTVEPGS
-368 RSLEAL
+368 KPFDAL

-411 EIAYPVEEITIAG
+411 EIAWPVEEITIAG

-431 GIREVGADVDARGA
+431 GIREVGADVDTRGA
-445 IRTGSILVEQMTI
+445 IRTGSLLVERMTI

>member
-1 MNDSTPAVGHTREHD
+1 MNDKTRSPEHPHEPD
-16 LDTLRE
+16 LDSLRE
-22 TVALAIDVAKK
+22 MAALAIDTARQR
-33 SGASASEA
+33 GATASEA
-41 ALSRS
+41 AVSRT

-66 NSLGVTVYF
+66 NSFGVTVYF

-81 ASSTDFTAAA
+81 ASSTDFRAPA

-109 EFAGLADPE
+109 EFSGLADPE
-118 RMAVDPPD
+118 RMAVDPLD
-126 LDLFHPWAIDAEQA
+126 LDLFHPWAIATEGA
-140 ISLALEAETAA
+140 ISLALETETVA

-166 SRHDGDYVY
+166 SKHDGDYVY

-213 RDPAELEPA
+213 RDPARLEAA
-222 SQIGLTAARRT
+222 SQVGLTAARRT
-233 IRRLGARKLDT
+233 IGRLGARKLDT
-244 RNAPVLYDADIARGV
+244 RNAPVLYEADIARGV
-259 VGHLVA
+259 IGHFVSA
-265 AVRGANLY
+265 IRGANLY
-273 RKASFLVD
+273 RKATFLVD

-307 AFDGEGVATAPRDL
+307 AFDGEGVATTPRDL
-321 VTDGVLRGYVPRP
+321 ITGGVLQGYVL
-334 RRATTI
+334 

-348 GMSTTGNS
+348 GVSTTGNA
-356 GGIHNLTVDTGS
+356 GGVHNLTVDAGS
-368 RSLEAL
+368 KSLDAL
-374 LAEMDTGLLVTEL
+374 LAEMGTGLLVTEL

-396 GDYSRGAAGFWVEGG
+396 GDYSRGAAGFWVEDG

-431 GIREVGADVDARGA
+431 GIREVGADVDTRGG
-445 IRTGSILVEQMTI
+445 IRTGSLLVEQMTI